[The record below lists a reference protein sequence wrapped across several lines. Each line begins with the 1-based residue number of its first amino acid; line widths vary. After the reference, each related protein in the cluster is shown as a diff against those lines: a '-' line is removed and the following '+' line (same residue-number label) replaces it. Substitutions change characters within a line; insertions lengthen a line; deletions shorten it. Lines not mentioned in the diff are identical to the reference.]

1 MGSLL
6 EQMMERMMAS
16 SLETLPEVSVAV
28 AVLAATVVAAA
39 APADCDVPHS
49 YHKSRI
55 PHSFSI
61 STPPLYLY
69 LHLYPSSYPFHP
81 YECYE

>member
-1 MGSLL
+1 
-6 EQMMERMMAS
+6 MAS
-16 SLETLPEVSVAV
+16 SLESLPEVSVAV
-28 AVLAATVVAAA
+28 AVFAAIVVVAAA
-39 APADCDVPHS
+39 LVDCDAPHS

-61 STPPLYLY
+61 STPHLNLHLYLY
-69 LHLYPSSYPFHP
+69 LHLYPSSYPFHS